1 MFDKRFSDDDSFE
14 AMCDIRLSG
23 SASSIF
29 DRGFANLGDRT
40 FYRISIKSGG
50 YLRT

>member
-1 MFDKRFSDDDSFE
+1 MG
-14 AMCDIRLSG
+14 DIPLSG

-40 FYRISIKSGG
+40 FYHISIKSGD
-50 YLRT
+50 YVRT